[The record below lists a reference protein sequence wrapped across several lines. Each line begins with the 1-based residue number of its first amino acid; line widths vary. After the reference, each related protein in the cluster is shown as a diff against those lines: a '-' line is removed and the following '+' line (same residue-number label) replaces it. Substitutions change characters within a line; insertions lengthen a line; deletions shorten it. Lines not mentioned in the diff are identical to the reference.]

1 MLIQVILVATAVI
14 LLAVF
19 IRSPH
24 TQRTLA
30 VKRIAFIL
38 FMLASCYMVLRPS
51 DTSWLAHKLG
61 VGRGTDLVLYLLV
74 VAFGFFAA
82 NTYLRFRTLE
92 KRFTDLVRAVAL
104 GAVEVPAQDGASA
117 SVGRASGGAASA
129 VAASD
134 GAASEAVESVTSGTS
149 AVSVSA
155 AVISVPEQAG
165 PEKPVVIEAVPGQA
179 RRTA

>member
-1 MLIQVILVATAVI
+1 MVIQVILVATAVI

-38 FMLASCYMVLRPS
+38 FMLMSCYMVLRPE
-51 DTSWLAHKLG
+51 DTSWLANKLG

-104 GAVEVPAQDGASA
+104 SDAERSGAEADRMTAVVAPGVPGQQ
-117 SVGRASGGAASA
+117 V
-129 VAASD
+129 
-134 GAASEAVESVTSGTS
+134 SEPPIA
-149 AVSVSA
+149 
-155 AVISVPEQAG
+155 
-165 PEKPVVIEAVPGQA
+165 EAVPGQS
-179 RRTA
+179 RRSG

>member
-1 MLIQVILVATAVI
+1 MPIQVILVATAVI

-30 VKRIAFIL
+30 VKRIAFIM
-38 FMLASCYMVLRPS
+38 FMIMSCYMVLRPA

-74 VAFGFFAA
+74 VAFGCFAA

-92 KRFTDLVRAVAL
+92 RRFTDLVRSVAL
-104 GAVEVPAQDGASA
+104 GAVEVPTADVAGAFADGAPG
-117 SVGRASGGAASA
+117 V
-129 VAASD
+129 
-134 GAASEAVESVTSGTS
+134 SEAVAGSDPSATSLTAHSVPAQASGKAVPLAEAGPGRARSGT
-149 AVSVSA
+149 
-155 AVISVPEQAG
+155 
-165 PEKPVVIEAVPGQA
+165 
-179 RRTA
+179 

>member
-1 MLIQVILVATAVI
+1 MLIQVILVTTAVI

-38 FMLASCYMVLRPS
+38 FMIASCYMVLRPA

-92 KRFTDLVRAVAL
+92 KRFTELVRAVAL
-104 GAVEVPAQDGASA
+104 GAVQTPAEAVAGANPAVVIAAAPAASVAPVIVSGAPVTVPA
-117 SVGRASGGAASA
+117 VRPAAL
-129 VAASD
+129 
-134 GAASEAVESVTSGTS
+134 T
-149 AVSVSA
+149 
-155 AVISVPEQAG
+155 VPEQQAHG
-165 PEKPVVIEAVPGQA
+165 EERTVVDVVPGHV
-179 RRTA
+179 RGTA